1 MDENI
6 KYRDAKDK
14 AIRII
19 KSCETYE
26 HYEAALN
33 YAKLYLML
41 FNDNEGHEELIKEYQ
56 LQVLSFIG
64 HGK

>member
-1 MDENI
+1 MDEDI

-26 HYEAALN
+26 QYESALN
-33 YAKLYLML
+33 YVRLYLMF
-41 FNDNEGHEELIKEYQ
+41 FNDNEGHEELIKECQ